1 MIGNFVQASDVT
13 HGGMVDNG
21 AAMMRGKQYNR
32 QSVQEKSLS
41 QTKTKNFR
49 PLYEQQVSDSAV
61 PEDQQRYIT
70 PGSAHM
76 VSALSGLSQK
86 QSQIYKELFQ
96 SFSGDGRTIS
106 AIEFFKL
113 CKLCK
118 IYPTVI
124 TFEDLKKIVLKNR
137 EFWLLHQ
144 KYHSMGSAQ

>member
-1 MIGNFVQASDVT
+1 M
-13 HGGMVDNG
+13 
-21 AAMMRGKQYNR
+21 
-32 QSVQEKSLS
+32 
-41 QTKTKNFR
+41 
-49 PLYEQQVSDSAV
+49 
-61 PEDQQRYIT
+61 
-70 PGSAHM
+70 
-76 VSALSGLSQK
+76 
-86 QSQIYKELFQ
+86 FQ

-144 KYHSMGSAQ
+144 KYEAMGSAQQRISGDGEVELPEPSPDNSFPFDEFVNAFRVSRFINLVN